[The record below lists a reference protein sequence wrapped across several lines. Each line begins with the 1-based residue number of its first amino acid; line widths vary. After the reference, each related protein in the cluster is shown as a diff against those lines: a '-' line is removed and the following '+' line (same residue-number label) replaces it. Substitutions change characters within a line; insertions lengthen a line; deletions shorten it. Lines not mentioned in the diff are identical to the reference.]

1 MPQGNPRSGERY
13 LHFKNKLYQIITI
26 AEHSETA
33 EKLVIYQALYGNFA
47 IYARPLSMFISEV
60 DHEKYPQTEQKY
72 RFMLVEEK
80 QKVEEQKSDDVE
92 TTTPESAETEKQKLE
107 TTTLESAETEK
118 QKLETTTPESA
129 ETEKQR
135 LETTTLESAETEK
148 NEVEEVT
155 DLLMKFYD
163 ARTYEE
169 KYKILTCMRNDIT
182 DGMINNMAIVLDVV
196 IAEGDLEKRYEELK
210 RCLRT
215 YEKYEI
221 FR

>member
-60 DHEKYPQTEQKY
+60 DKEKYPQAEQKY

-80 QKVEEQKSDDVE
+80 QNVEEQKIKDVEPEEEQAETKIADDVE
-92 TTTPESAETEKQKLE
+92 EP
-107 TTTLESAETEK
+107 
-118 QKLETTTPESA
+118 
-129 ETEKQR
+129 
-135 LETTTLESAETEK
+135 
-148 NEVEEVT
+148 EVT
-155 DLLMKFYD
+155 ELLMKFYD

-169 KYKILTCMRNDIT
+169 KYKILTCMQNDIT
-182 DGMINNMAIVLDVV
+182 DGMINNMAVVLDVV
-196 IAEGDLEKRYEELK
+196 IAEGNLEKRYEELK

>member
-92 TTTPESAETEKQKLE
+92 TTTPESAETEKQ
-107 TTTLESAETEK
+107 
-118 QKLETTTPESA
+118 
-129 ETEKQR
+129 R